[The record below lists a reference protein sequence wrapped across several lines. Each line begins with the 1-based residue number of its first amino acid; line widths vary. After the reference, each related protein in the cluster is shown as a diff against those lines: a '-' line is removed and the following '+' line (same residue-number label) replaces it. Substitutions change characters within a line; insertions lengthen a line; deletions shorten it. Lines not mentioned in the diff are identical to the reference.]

1 MADIRVA
8 AGRKI
13 AIISHCLLN
22 QNVKPH
28 QRARYPG
35 IVNPVLDAIQEEGYA
50 LVQLPCPEIAFAG
63 TRRWSQ
69 VIEQYDTPK
78 YRHHCRDLASQS
90 IDQIDHFLRD
100 NTFTLVLIG
109 LEGSP
114 SCGVQLTGSSSE
126 WQGYPGAVE
135 MNGKYP
141 VKKGTG
147 LFMQALQR
155 EIESRGLIV
164 PPMLA
169 VGLDLYGIDLDQ
181 IGPRLRTELK
191 ELFA

>member
-13 AIISHCLLN
+13 AIIAHCLLN

-78 YRHHCRDLASQS
+78 YRDHCKDLAIRS

-100 NTFTLVLIG
+100 SAFTLVLIG

-141 VKKGTG
+141 VTKGTG

-155 EIESRGLIV
+155 EIASRGLIV

-181 IGPRLRTELK
+181 IGSRLRTELK